1 MEYFQTVTKNLPLQK
16 NKQYLLFAERL
27 EYENDYQQTL
37 KHKEFRIF
45 DAEISTFCITN
56 NQDKALKSNAKQF
69 RDIKNNEY
77 ICFSSKALN
86 NINSIKRKII
96 DMYLK

>member
-1 MEYFQTVTKNLPLQK
+1 MTVFIQN
-16 NKQYLLFAERL
+16 NCFA
-27 EYENDYQQTL
+27 YIY
-37 KHKEFRIF
+37 IF
-45 DAEISTFCITN
+45 AEISTFCITN